1 MIVIWHYMCIWYQ
14 IMLALLEKS
23 CQFLENKMCLCQN
36 SCLLPTDDLLVGFHA
51 NLPAWLRRLE
61 HSLSWF
67 KLVLWNLALCIYIYE
82 EVCLL
87 SLIKAEEP
95 SRFENQRELFS
106 CPCKEE
112 QLYFALTFWLMC
124 SSAWHVSP
132 ADFTSHMSA
141 SVRANFLP
149 FVSQAKGRSWEQRA
163 IMDHGS
169 LRAIISS

>member
-23 CQFLENKMCLCQN
+23 CQFLENKMCLCRN

-95 SRFENQRELFS
+95 SLFENQCELFS
-106 CPCKEE
+106 CPCKEGTVV
-112 QLYFALTFWLMC
+112 FC
-124 SSAWHVSP
+124 SYLLINVLFSTTCLPCWFHQPHVSKCKSQFL
-132 ADFTSHMSA
+132 ALYKSGQGEVLGAESHNGPWKSE
-141 SVRANFLP
+141 SNYF
-149 FVSQAKGRSWEQRA
+149 
-163 IMDHGS
+163 
-169 LRAIISS
+169 